1 MSRAQ
6 RLLDLLQLLR
16 RHRYPVSGAKLAAEL
31 GISLRTLY
39 RDIAS
44 LQQQGAQIDGE
55 PGMGYVLRPGF
66 MLPPLMF
73 SAEEIEA
80 LVLGSRWVAERAD
93 SRLAGAARNA
103 LAKIGAVLPPELRH
117 DLDCETLLVG
127 PGEFV
132 AASDADLVLIRQAI
146 RREHKLLI
154 DYRDEQQ
161 RLSQR
166 WVWPVALAF
175 FDHVRVL
182 AEGLVEAGRVDEA
195 VLYFEKAMAID
206 PSNSKAREL
215 LSATQSR
222 VMAMGDG
229 DDPGRARSALDS
241 SLDLS
246 SSSKIPLMRH
256 PSTAADYLH
265 GTISNFERQ
274 DSEEALTQ
282 IVNNYQDILSVNPQN
297 AAVRLKLAD
306 VHEQIGQISSMLHQ
320 LSLASEIFFNKNE
333 LSSCVAA
340 CERFLRVNP
349 GDQRIRKRMND
360 AILKRDAY
368 KAIESALMYPD
379 MPDDA
384 GKKKS

>member
-132 AASDADLVLIRQAI
+132 AASDADLVLIRKAI

-161 RLSQR
+161 RQSQR

-182 AEGLVEAGRVDEA
+182 VAWC
-195 VLYFEKAMAID
+195 
-206 PSNSKAREL
+206 EL
-215 LSATQSR
+215 
-222 VMAMGDG
+222 
-229 DDPGRARSALDS
+229 
-241 SLDLS
+241 
-246 SSSKIPLMRH
+246 
-256 PSTAADYLH
+256 
-265 GTISNFERQ
+265 RQ
-274 DSEEALTQ
+274 DFRHFRTDRIAAL
-282 IVNNYQDILSVNPQN
+282 S
-297 AAVRLKLAD
+297 
-306 VHEQIGQISSMLHQ
+306 IS
-320 LSLASEIFFNKNE
+320 
-333 LSSCVAA
+333 
-340 CERFLRVNP
+340 
-349 GDQRIRKRMND
+349 DQRYPQRRPALLKQWRALQGID
-360 AILKRDAY
+360 AAKTADRN
-368 KAIESALMYPD
+368 
-379 MPDDA
+379 
-384 GKKKS
+384 